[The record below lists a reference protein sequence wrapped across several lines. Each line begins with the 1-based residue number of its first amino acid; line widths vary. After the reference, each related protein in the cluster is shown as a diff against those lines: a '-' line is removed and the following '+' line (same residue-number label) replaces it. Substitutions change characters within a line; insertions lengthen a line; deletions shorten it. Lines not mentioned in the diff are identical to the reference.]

1 MNLYCSCY
9 NLIRARIGCN
19 RITHIG
25 CYGLVCPYYNS
36 IRAHIGCY
44 EITHIG
50 CYELLCTYKNLIIAH
65 ITYAMNLFCSWVWI
79 WNCLDLNMKLPLTW
93 TLIWNCHL
101 LELEYEIITHLILN
115 LTYWNHNLL
124 ELQFEIAFTW
134 TKYPPLGRISSPWQ
148 MRGNDFN
155 NMNSCDKI

>member
-1 MNLYCSCY
+1 MLWTSLSILQYDKS
-9 NLIRARIGCN
+9 
-19 RITHIG
+19 THW
-25 CYGLVCPYYNS
+25 VPWNN
-36 IRAHIGCY
+36 
-44 EITHIG
+44 TG
-50 CYELLCTYKNLIIAH
+50 CYELFYPYDIFIIAQ
-65 ITYAMNLFCSWVWI
+65 ITYAMNLFCRFVWKWLHRVWI

-134 TKYPPLGRISSPWQ
+134 TKYPPLGRWEEMILITWIHVIKYQFTFIDS
-148 MRGNDFN
+148 
-155 NMNSCDKI
+155 